1 MSNLDLIGEMSL
13 EQLENNVEALFGKAK
28 AEELLHILH
37 TTDVDASMKNKFYA
51 AILNNIK
58 SQNSI
63 DNILKNPTAISHII
77 HNVEKEINELNTTT
91 VQQNDFK
98 NQEFKEHI
106 NTLLNNPEFFKD
118 PLSYMQKL
126 PEEELAFIFQSAN
139 EKLFKNK
146 DFAEMASDIETNF
159 YNNPN
164 NPQYKAKFD
173 ELHDLSTNE
182 DHTEY
187 YKFNALLKTYE
198 SNNPEIDKGELLSSF
213 LDYLEKSNVP
223 ISDEI
228 IKHLA
233 KNINLTPEQ
242 QAKKYKSMSDR
253 QNRNDNIIAS
263 NNAKRDKNIFDKF
276 LNHQNS
282 DKATD
287 DLYKYINSALNL
299 SPEQQTEILK
309 KLNDYQN
316 KKDNSISSN
325 YAKEDIFD
333 IALEDTLNNTFS
345 SVPDPAEN
353 QTEFE
358 YGDLDTIFDDFA
370 DTNAMQFDFTDQEPI
385 VETPPTASSPAEF
398 IQQEMQKQAEEAEK
412 IGDEISEQADLAQEA
427 DKENNYMLEVEE
439 KKGFFSSIKDRF
451 SKFMQRITQKSLP
464 DPNATRAQTT
474 NQSFESFE
482 RKTSILSTI
491 RSIGD
496 RVTSAV
502 KNISS
507 LNKQNQAPK
516 IKNSATIIGTQQPS
530 SQTIEMENNPS
541 DTNKKSEIIRP
552 KAVQSRQKTNE
563 LSSFDQ
569 FVKVSNEGNRIETA
583 ARKGSKA
590 SQEISDKIQD
600 SQKISEDTSR
610 DDD

>member
-126 PEEELAFIFQSAN
+126 PEEELAFIFHSAN
-139 EKLFKNK
+139 EKLFENK
-146 DFAEMASDIETNF
+146 DFADMASDIETKFHND
-159 YNNPN
+159 PN
-164 NPQYKAKFD
+164 NLQYKAEFD

-182 DHTEY
+182 DNTEY
-187 YKFNALLKTYE
+187 YKFNALLKTYA

-253 QNRNDNIIAS
+253 QNRNDNIVAS
-263 NNAKRDKNIFDKF
+263 NDAKKDKNIFDKF

-287 DLYKYINSALNL
+287 DLYKYINSTLNL

-353 QTEFE
+353 ENVFE
-358 YGDLDTIFDDFA
+358 YSSLENIFDEVA
-370 DTNAMQFDFTDQEPI
+370 DTNAIQFDFVDQEPTP
-385 VETPPTASSPAEF
+385 ETPPIATSPAEF

-412 IGDEISEQADLAQEA
+412 IGDEISEQSDLAQEA

-502 KNISS
+502 KGISS
-507 LNKQNQAPK
+507 LNKQNQTPE
-516 IKNSATIIGTQQPS
+516 IKNTATIVGAQKAN
-530 SQTIEMENNPS
+530 SQAMEMDNNPI

-552 KAVQSRQKTNE
+552 KAVQARPKTNE
-563 LSSFDQ
+563 MSSFDQ
-569 FVKVSNEGNRIETA
+569 FVRVSNEGNKIEAA
-583 ARKGSKA
+583 ARKESKT
-590 SQEISDKIQD
+590 SQELSDKVQD
-600 SQKISEDTSR
+600 SQKNTEASTR
-610 DDD
+610 DD